1 MANKR
6 TVILRGD
13 YWVQNEDGAAT
24 AVIKPGYL
32 VDGVTSVAPHAS
44 AGGACP
50 LAIALE
56 REEFGAG
63 IDTNTTANPY
73 TGIGASAT
81 DYAIGDTVKLAV
93 LHAGHRF
100 VGWIASGQNI
110 AANDRMESAGDGSF
124 RKFASG
130 VILARALETLSVT
143 ALTKIQ
149 LEVM

>member
-13 YWVQNEDGAAT
+13 YWVQNEDGVAS

-32 VDGVTSVAPHAS
+32 VDGVISVAPHAS

-50 LAIALE
+50 MAIALE

-63 IDTNTTANPY
+63 IDTNNALY
-73 TGIGASAT
+73 TGIGAAAS

-100 VGWIASGQNI
+100 TGWIASGQNI
-110 AANDRMESAGDGSF
+110 TINDRMESAGDGSF
-124 RKFASG
+124 RKNASG
-130 VILARALETLSVT
+130 VILARALETLSVL